1 MNIYRFIVSKN
12 SCVYWGQ
19 EAYLTLIQCRLLF
32 SYEEASKA
40 WNKQLTTLIN
50 LYRWSIT
57 FYHYLLNAIKLS
69 NLKKNKETNKLTSNS
84 LRRRSCQKNCH
95 MYFSLLGPST
105 LLGWSAK
112 KLECDKGKLNEEIG
126 LNYMSIIGRSDK

>member
-1 MNIYRFIVSKN
+1 MNIYRLIVSKN

-19 EAYLTLIQCRLLF
+19 EAYLTLIQCRLLL

-40 WNKQLTTLIN
+40 WNKQLTKLIN

-69 NLKKNKETNKLTSNS
+69 NLKKTQTNKLTSNS

-112 KLECDKGKLNEEIG
+112 KLECDKGKLNEETG
-126 LNYMSIIGRSDK
+126 SNYMSIIGRSDK

>member
-1 MNIYRFIVSKN
+1 MNISRFIVSKN
-12 SCVYWGQ
+12 SCVYWGR

-40 WNKQLTTLIN
+40 WNKQLTTVIK

-57 FYHYLLNAIKLS
+57 FYHYLLAKQL
-69 NLKKNKETNKLTSNS
+69 LKKYKQPNKLTSNS
-84 LRRRSCQKNCH
+84 LQRRSCQKNCH

-126 LNYMSIIGRSDK
+126 SNYMSIIGRSDK